1 MENVLFCSILAV
13 ETFHVKRLIVIK
25 TIFSNQFT
33 CSQRISWESKTIFSN
48 QFTYSLKR
56 CLATSYERHS
66 LSISATREVGF
77 SFIFM
82 PLFNPFHASGLF
94 LYFLKTSENQ
104 RISDVARGFRKRPM
118 ALSGLMPQYLL
129 RMPKHFEIFSIGV

>member
-25 TIFSNQFT
+25 TIFSNRFT

-77 SFIFM
+77 SFISCHCLTHFM
-82 PLFNPFHASGLF
+82 PVVSFYTSWKHQ
-94 LYFLKTSENQ
+94 KT
-104 RISDVARGFRKRPM
+104 RGFLMLPG
-118 ALSGLMPQYLL
+118 GLEKDQWHWVGQCHNNCYECLNTL
-129 RMPKHFEIFSIGV
+129 RYFQ